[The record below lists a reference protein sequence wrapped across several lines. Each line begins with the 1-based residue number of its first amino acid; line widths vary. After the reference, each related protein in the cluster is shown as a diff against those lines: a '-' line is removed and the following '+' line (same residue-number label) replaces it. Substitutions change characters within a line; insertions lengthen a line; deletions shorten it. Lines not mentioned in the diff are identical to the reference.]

1 MTKFGYTLKPEF
13 SSYADLLTNQDYA
26 DMMYELHH
34 NWFVR
39 DQQNP
44 TQTPKP
50 PTLNK
55 QQNIDDD
62 DGWNL

>member
-1 MTKFGYTLKPEF
+1 
-13 SSYADLLTNQDYA
+13 
-26 DMMYELHH
+26 MMYELHH